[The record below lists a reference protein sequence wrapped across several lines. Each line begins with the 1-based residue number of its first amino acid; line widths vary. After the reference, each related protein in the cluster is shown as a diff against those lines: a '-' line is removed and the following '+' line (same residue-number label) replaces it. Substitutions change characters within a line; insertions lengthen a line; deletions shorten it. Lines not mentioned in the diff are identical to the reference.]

1 MRTPALAVLIV
12 LVALLT
18 ATPTRAEAQTQVLN
32 PRTLSFDPSA
42 DHGATLPDGQ
52 PAVTRYEV
60 RWFAS
65 GAAAP
70 LQVNDL
76 GKPVPVS
83 GRITLDLSTQI
94 GMIPIGSGYV
104 ARVAAIGP
112 AGEGVSDPSN
122 PFGRASPPTPATN
135 VTLAR

>member
-76 GKPVPVS
+76 GKPVPVG
-83 GRITLDLSTQI
+83 GRITVDMSTQI
-94 GMIPIGSGYV
+94 GMIPVGAGYV